1 VDFGL
6 IASIVIPIA
15 TGTIALFFKVDK
27 RIDSLESWA
36 KLHSYRLEKLEE
48 DSQRRDSRIEKA
60 IGQITSYL
68 ERSEFSC
75 FYPRSR
81 GAHHP
86 WPSDDLPTSYK
97 IKDQDDQL

>member
-1 VDFGL
+1 MDFGL

-48 DSQRRDSRIEKA
+48 DSERRDSRIEKA
-60 IGQITSYL
+60 IGQITSHL
-68 ERSEFSC
+68 EQSGFS
-75 FYPRSR
+75 PRSR
-81 GAHHP
+81 GVHHP